1 MLHRTDP
8 QRQAQAEAGA
18 CAPGSAP
25 RHAAPGGEPR
35 REPQWSPAQADAQA
49 LLWRLTHP
57 PSADDLG
64 GPPVLDAAPVADPVA
79 APALGAAPALPGAP
93 AAGTALAAAPQNAA
107 LRLLQFE
114 AAIRRLPT
122 ETELQVHL
130 VNRVQQIVDCD
141 RIVLCRW
148 SRARRRWQVVRLT
161 ALPDAEP
168 ELPWVDAWQR
178 RLAQWQRLRRLQQP
192 LDLDLALSPPGVHRD
207 DALDARL
214 GGQGARHG
222 RWQPLADRRGRVEAG
237 VLFLRGRAW
246 SAGECAVLGRL
257 AETYAHAW
265 LALPARRGLGLG
277 GLYSG
282 RRALLLL
289 LLLGVIGALP
299 VRQSVMAPVEVVAA
313 EPRVITAPIS
323 GIVRQ
328 ILVAPNQTV
337 RAGDLLVQ
345 FDDIQPRNESV
356 LAQQRMAVA
365 QARYDKLKA
374 QSFTDPLAGH
384 ELASARAEYEL
395 ALVNHEYALE
405 VLRRTQVR
413 ATRDGVALYAERR
426 DAEGRAVQ
434 VGEEL
439 LQVADPGRVAYR
451 IALAAGNLLPL
462 GAGAEA
468 SIHLDQSPL
477 GGLPARVREIAYLPR
492 AQPDGSAA
500 YAVRADP
507 VAAGGPHAAVARI
520 GARGTARLYGEPAP
534 LAWQVLRRPWGAL
547 RQSLG
552 W

>member
-1 MLHRTDP
+1 MSHRTEP
-8 QRQAQAEAGA
+8 PRQAQAAATPPAPAGA
-18 CAPGSAP
+18 L
-25 RHAAPGGEPR
+25 AA
-35 REPQWSPAQADAQA
+35 D
-49 LLWRLTHP
+49 
-57 PSADDLG
+57 
-64 GPPVLDAAPVADPVA
+64 GPMP
-79 APALGAAPALPGAP
+79 
-93 AAGTALAAAPQNAA
+93 AAPQNAA

-114 AAIRRLPT
+114 AAIRRLST
-122 ETELQVHL
+122 ESELQFHL

-161 ALPDAEP
+161 ALSDAEP
-168 ELPWVDAWQR
+168 DAPWVDAWQR

-192 LDLDLALSPPGVHRD
+192 LDLDLALSPPGVRRD
-207 DALDARL
+207 DALDGRL
-214 GGQGARHG
+214 AGQGTRHG

-237 VLFLRGRAW
+237 VLCLRDRSW

-265 LALPARRGLGLG
+265 QALPARRGLGLD

-282 RRALLLL
+282 RRALLGL
-289 LLLGVIGALP
+289 LLLGALGAVP
-299 VRQSVMAPVEVVAA
+299 VRQSALAPVEVVAA
-313 EPRVITAPIS
+313 EPHLITAPIS

-328 ILVAPNQTV
+328 ILVAPNQPV

-395 ALVNHEYALE
+395 ALVNHDYALE

-413 ATRDGVALYAERR
+413 ATHDGVALYAERR

-439 LQVADPGRVAYR
+439 LQVADPQRVAYR

-462 GAGAEA
+462 AAGADA

-477 GGLPARVREIAYLPR
+477 GGLAARVRDIAYLPR
-492 AQPDGSAA
+492 PQPDGSAA
-500 YAVRADP
+500 YTVRAEP
-507 VAAGGPHAAVARI
+507 VAGEGGGRARI

-534 LAWQVLRRPWGAL
+534 LVWQVLRRPWGAL